1 MSRKSTIL
9 ALAAI
14 ASLGSIALSSTS
26 ASAFGHGR
34 GFGGGVH
41 TGGGMHVS
49 GGMHS
54 FHGYRTGGFAFRRFA
69 HVRPLWRHP
78 HWRFGWRRPYWVAPV
93 IATGLATTYAT
104 APTWNRCTCL
114 TKEYTPEGAVVFKD
128 LCSKEMAMNP
138 PETPAPAADYSPAP
152 QQPQTQGYAQPQTQP
167 YAQYR

>member
-26 ASAFGHGR
+26 ASAIGHGR
-34 GFGGGVH
+34 GFGGGGPHVS
-41 TGGGMHVS
+41 GMHVS
-49 GGMHS
+49 GGTHT
-54 FHGYRTGGFAFRRFA
+54 FRGGPAFRRFV

-78 HWRFGWRRPYWVAPV
+78 HWHIGWRRPYWVAPV

-104 APTWNRCTCL
+104 APTGNRCTCL

-128 LCSKEMAMNP
+128 LCTKEMAMNP
-138 PETPAPAADYSPAP
+138 PEIPAPAADYSPVP
-152 QQPQTQGYAQPQTQP
+152 QSPQAQGYVQPQGQP